1 MNRASRKS
9 TDWLLNREHCKRQS
23 LHNHN
28 HMSEQAS
35 FKESMVL
42 NLRRQRAIF
51 SEKCEQIDELLLLIQ
66 QNREV
71 SEFAELMQKLQ
82 TSPRQQPE

>member
-1 MNRASRKS
+1 MNRTSRKS

-23 LHNHN
+23 LHNNN

-42 NLRRQRAIF
+42 NLTRQRAIF
-51 SEKCEQIDELLLLIQ
+51 REKVDQIDDLLNLIDT
-66 QNREV
+66 NNSV

>member
-1 MNRASRKS
+1 MNRTSRKS
-9 TDWLLNREHCKRQS
+9 TDWLLSREHCKRQS

-28 HMSEQAS
+28 HMSQQAS

-42 NLRRQRAIF
+42 NLKRQRAIF
-51 SEKCEQIDELLLLIQ
+51 SEKVDQIDDLLSLI
-66 QNREV
+66 NTSNAV

-82 TSPRQQPE
+82 SSPRQQPE

>member
-1 MNRASRKS
+1 
-9 TDWLLNREHCKRQS
+9 
-23 LHNHN
+23 
-28 HMSEQAS
+28 MSQQAS

-42 NLRRQRAIF
+42 NLKRQRAIF
-51 SEKCEQIDELLLLIQ
+51 SEKVDQIDDLLILI
-66 QNREV
+66 NDNKSV

>member
-9 TDWLLNREHCKRQS
+9 TDWLLSREHCKRQS
-23 LHNHN
+23 LHNNN

-42 NLRRQRAIF
+42 NLKRQRAIF
-51 SEKCEQIDELLLLIQ
+51 SEKVDQIDDLLSLI
-66 QNREV
+66 NTNKSV

>member
-23 LHNHN
+23 LHNNN
-28 HMSEQAS
+28 HMSEQTS
-35 FKESMVL
+35 FRESMVL

-51 SEKCEQIDELLLLIQ
+51 SEKCEQIDELLILI
-66 QNREV
+66 NTNNSV